1 MRLIKNKSG
10 KASPISGKKVLIL
23 GEMAATCPD
32 KSSNKPLANVNGKI
46 IKLNIFISVFNF
58 YFLLAENSFSFSF
71 AVKLS

>member
-32 KSSNKPLANVNGKI
+32 KSNNNPLANVNGKI
-46 IKLNIFISVFNF
+46 IKLNILIQQH
-58 YFLLAENSFSFSF
+58 
-71 AVKLS
+71 KQ